1 MARIAGVDLPR
12 NSEIRL
18 PPLDGPGSADRIGTI
33 DDGPDFLG
41 LLEDGV
47 QRVSDLKH
55 DVKTKMQGLVTGE
68 TEDVHEVLLAMGKS
82 EVAFQ
87 MMLEIRNK
95 LVDAWKELTR
105 IHV

>member
-1 MARIAGVDLPR
+1 MGTPPR
-12 NSEIRL
+12 
-18 PPLDGPGSADRIGTI
+18 
-33 DDGPDFLG
+33 GPDFLG
-41 LLEDGV
+41 MLEDGV
-47 QRVSDLKH
+47 QRVSTLQN

-95 LVDAWKELTR
+95 LVEAWKELTR